1 MAWPWFVDLYAWN
14 KQQRFPQA
22 QKDARTHFSRRFQ
35 GIRLQKQLQ
44 IKGFVL
50 YILRYI
56 NKISVVFPI

>member
-50 YILRYI
+50 YIKVYQ
-56 NKISVVFPI
+56 

>member
-1 MAWPWFVDLYAWN
+1 MYAWN

-50 YILRYI
+50 YIKVYQ
-56 NKISVVFPI
+56 